1 MSVIKLQ
8 KAKPK
13 KLKRPFWVFLYY
25 EHSKLSF
32 PGLKINKSVL
42 ILIKAKVM
50 SSYIINP
57 LLLTR
62 LVQLRWLDINLVIF
76 SIFVDLEVCLGQ

>member
-13 KLKRPFWVFLYY
+13 KLKQPFWVFYTTNIV
-25 EHSKLSF
+25 SFLSQ
-32 PGLKINKSVL
+32 VL